1 VPVLKVSQNPLKNP
15 LNPDILHSLRQTPVA
30 LSFQS
35 KVHHLA
41 ALYDACELI
50 VNTYKETDVFKVYSD
65 EGLEDHIDFA
75 ATARE
80 IMGLIAEGDIK

>member
-1 VPVLKVSQNPLKNP
+1 M
-15 LNPDILHSLRQTPVA
+15 A
-30 LSFQS
+30 LSFS
-35 KVHHLA
+35 SRAHHIA
-41 ALYDACELI
+41 AVYDACALI
-50 VNTYKETDVFKVYSD
+50 LDTYKESDLFKVYSD

>member
-1 VPVLKVSQNPLKNP
+1 M
-15 LNPDILHSLRQTPVA
+15 A
-30 LSFQS
+30 LSFQT
-35 KVHHLA
+35 KQHHIA
-41 ALYDACELI
+41 ALYDACALI
-50 VNTYKETDVFKVYSD
+50 VDTYRESDVFNVYAA

>member
-1 VPVLKVSQNPLKNP
+1 M
-15 LNPDILHSLRQTPVA
+15 A

-35 KVHHLA
+35 KSHHIA
-41 ALYDACELI
+41 ALYDACALI
-50 VNTYKETDVFKVYSD
+50 VDTYRGSDLFKVYSD
-65 EGLEDHIDFA
+65 EGLEDHINFA